1 MIVKKGKK
9 HLQLKIIVSN
19 SVTSMNCTCTV
30 NGEKKWLFHLAMVA
44 KFLDLSKPWFCK
56 YMYGRKKNEKKKLT
70 CMTFLSMTALRTKWW
85 PIFFFLRTTMAVSVK
100 KDC

>member
-56 YMYGRKKNEKKKLT
+56 YMYGRKKTKKKKLT